1 MHRKKRLGKI
11 VGRSRKMDGGGRGE
25 EQACAGTWVF
35 HVRTRARRSL
45 KRSARERVE
54 EVSCAVLRGAT
65 VSLSAIFIVI
75 NSHSL
80 VYATPLYDISLG
92 SSEEQQVLTSSN
104 STQTADPGYGTLS
117 TKSCPRSK
125 GIRTM
130 SEAPLANQSRIRVS
144 CPRSNSW

>member
-1 MHRKKRLGKI
+1 MG
-11 VGRSRKMDGGGRGE
+11 GE

-80 VYATPLYDISLG
+80 VYATPYTISALD
-92 SSEEQQVLTSSN
+92 QVRNNRYSHR
-104 STQTADPGYGTLS
+104 A
-117 TKSCPRSK
+117 
-125 GIRTM
+125 I
-130 SEAPLANQSRIRVS
+130 
-144 CPRSNSW
+144 